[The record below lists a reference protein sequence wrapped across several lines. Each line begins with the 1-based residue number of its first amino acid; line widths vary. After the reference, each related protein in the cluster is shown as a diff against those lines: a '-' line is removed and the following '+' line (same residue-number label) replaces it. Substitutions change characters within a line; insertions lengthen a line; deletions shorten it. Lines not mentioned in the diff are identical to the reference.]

1 MSFFPSAPTWTG
13 RYTGSDGIQYGL
25 CAATMIL
32 IDNVSYPFNGRLWG
46 CKWTHD
52 MDSVREK
59 EPFRPNGHLHL
70 CCPFWQPACI
80 FLWSIPAGP
89 KRPFAGT
96 ASNDANRLHH
106 LCIAMLLQMRCS
118 A

>member
-25 CAATMIL
+25 CAAIMIL
-32 IDNVSYPFNGRLWG
+32 IDNVSFPFNGRLWG

-59 EPFRPNGHLHL
+59 EPFRPNGHL
-70 CCPFWQPACI
+70 
-80 FLWSIPAGP
+80 
-89 KRPFAGT
+89 PFAGT
-96 ASNDANRLHH
+96 ASNDASRLHY
-106 LCIAMLLQMRCS
+106 LCIAMLLQM
-118 A
+118 